1 MSDDNKAELLEKC
14 LKTLHDNSASFVV
27 MLQVSP
33 ECQGECHWGG
43 NYEACENMSKR
54 VEEEFQ
60 STLESNTEE
69 ETGEEEY
76 NDGYEDE

>member
-1 MSDDNKAELLEKC
+1 MSDDNKAKLLEKC

-54 VEEEFQ
+54 VEAEFQ
-60 STLESNTEE
+60 STLMVNTEE
-69 ETGEEEY
+69 EEEEY